1 MASKTAREIEHE
13 WILRI
18 CALGLRTRR
27 ALRRVMLDLAAE
39 SRAHSAHAW
48 RQQKAPMALYH
59 RAVATHCERLE
70 RALRRQSGERAE
82 KRERCVPES
91 YSTRAAAAA
100 RKRRWRELL
109 SDIEEVEREK
119 TRELLRSLKLEVG
132 RESNRTRS
140 RTRVHAAVRLRVL
153 SVHTGH
159 VMRAVQTEPVQ
170 VGKLRR
176 SEQAE
181 TDDGVDDCRREPG

>member
-1 MASKTAREIEHE
+1 MT
-13 WILRI
+13 I
-18 CALGLRTRR
+18 CHVRTPKEGRR
-27 ALRRVMLDLAAE
+27 GSD
-39 SRAHSAHAW
+39 
-48 RQQKAPMALYH
+48 P
-59 RAVATHCERLE
+59 LE
-70 RALRRQSGERAE
+70 QCL
-82 KRERCVPES
+82 VPITNTPEGCPKCQYPKS